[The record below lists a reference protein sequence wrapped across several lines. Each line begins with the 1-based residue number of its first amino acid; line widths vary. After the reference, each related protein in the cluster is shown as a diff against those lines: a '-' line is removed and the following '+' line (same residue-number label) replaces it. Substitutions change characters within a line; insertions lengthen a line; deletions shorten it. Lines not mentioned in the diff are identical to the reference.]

1 MEFSM
6 KNTMMVCKIQ
16 HEDYAGEGR
25 EEEEGRKEGRGK
37 KRERLKG
44 RVFERVL
51 VIYFNC
57 NG

>member
-1 MEFSM
+1 M